1 MNDISKQL
9 SQSNLFAICP
19 DAKRCKRPC
28 GSRFLIKVLT
38 TKVKILCVYK
48 SVEKEP
54 VFYQV

>member
-1 MNDISKQL
+1 MNDMSKQL
-9 SQSNLFAICP
+9 SQSQLFAICRE
-19 DAKRCKRPC
+19 AKRCKKPC

-54 VFYQV
+54 VFYQL